1 MINRLSLIRIIK
13 SRFHIFSNTKFGKA
27 VKIRNTNIKVEGGC
41 SLIIGDNVRIINS
54 VIELKNNSELIIGE
68 NSLIHSTT
76 LNLNK
81 SNCSLMNGVI
91 LQTSENKTSKI
102 FSDSSKIQIGNNV
115 RLIGTSIYSRFGS
128 LLQIGDYSGCSGG
141 TEIFCHEK
149 IKIGKFALIAEDV
162 CIYDTNTHS
171 TDSIK
176 RSNEIMESYPAGLW
190 DKVKPTTEAISI
202 GDNVWLGKGSAIL
215 KGTIINNNCIIGLR
229 TVVSGGDFEE
239 NSILVSSPL
248 RVLKK

>member
-1 MINRLSLIRIIK
+1 MINRFRLIRIIK

-27 VKIRNTNIKVEGGC
+27 VKIRNTKIKVEDGC
-41 SLIIGDNVRIINS
+41 SIIIGDNVRIINS
-54 VIELKNNSELIIGE
+54 VIELKNNSELIISE
-68 NSLIHSTT
+68 NSLIHGTT

-81 SNCSLMNGVI
+81 SKCSLMNGVI
-91 LQTSENKTSKI
+91 LQSLENKGTKI
-102 FSDSSKIQIGNNV
+102 FSDNSKIQIGNNV

-128 LLQIGDYSGCSGG
+128 QLQIGDYSGCSGG
-141 TEIFCHEK
+141 TEIFCHEN

-176 RSNEIMESYPAGLW
+176 RSNEILESYPAGLW
-190 DKVKPTTEAISI
+190 DKAKPATAAILI

-215 KGTIINNNCIIGLR
+215 KGTIINNNCIVGLR
-229 TVVSGGDFEE
+229 TVVSGGNFEQ
-239 NSILVSSPL
+239 NSILVSSSH
-248 RVLKK
+248 RVLNK